1 MELENIGIAPPPYRP
16 PQTGYNKDEP
26 AYAALIES
34 SETDEPATNLFDT
47 MEAEILNYGYSS
59 LVDKVKEKW
68 VLEQDEERQQVV
80 TNLID
85 DPTID
90 VEFKKTQL
98 RKYLT
103 DVPFMSTELKDKWTK
118 DLNDEY
124 IVENN
129 LQDTDSFIA
138 SDNEVGE
145 LQTEQSFEQIKDS
158 IEAAD
163 AGEIQN
169 PPDYETF
176 STRFNRLLDTWK
188 EFGTYNL
195 DPTEVDDPGYIPVW
209 DDLAFL
215 ASMTYHTPD
224 YFMEITQTWDQA
236 SSAKDLRSLRGA
248 LFAEATGLNKL
259 LPTMS
264 SEEAGNKLIATRKK
278 TFAEIRSGVQ
288 EQRKTALTKEI
299 AEGLDWSLR
308 QLGMDVQANSI
319 AKMPFDVLGEAI
331 DAAAKS
337 SKDPGKTALM
347 LETVLLFALP
357 YAIHKIKQPKKKPFI
372 VEKEVKSIVDP
383 LLESTNLPTSTI
395 TSDGK
400 VVPINYKPTGRFKPN
415 GKPVKAQFNKE
426 ALDITVDAELIIK
439 TFPKVPARAFIVN
452 GIVT

>member
-1 MELENIGIAPPPYRP
+1 ME
-16 PQTGYNKDEP
+16 T
-26 AYAALIES
+26 
-34 SETDEPATNLFDT
+34 
-47 MEAEILNYGYSS
+47 EILNYGYSS

-68 VLEQDEERQQVV
+68 VLEQDAEKQQVV

-129 LQDTDSFIA
+129 LQSTDSFIA
-138 SDNEVGE
+138 ADNEVGE

-163 AGEIQN
+163 AGEIQT
-169 PPDYETF
+169 PPDFDTF
-176 STRFNRLLDTWK
+176 STRFNRILDTWK

-195 DPTEVDDPGYIPVW
+195 NPTEADDPGYIPVW

-215 ASMTYHTPD
+215 ASMVYHTPD
-224 YFMEITQTWDQA
+224 YFIEITQTWDQA
-236 SSAKDLRSLRGA
+236 SSAADLRSLRA
-248 LFAEATGLNKL
+248 SFFTEITGLDKL

-264 SEEAGNKLIATRKK
+264 SDEAGKQLIENRKR
-278 TFAEIRSGVQ
+278 TFPVSSDEAGKQLIENRKRTFTEIREGVQ

-319 AKMPFDVLGEAI
+319 AKMPFDLLGEAI

-357 YAIHKIKQPKKKPFI
+357 YAIHKID
-372 VEKEVKSIVDP
+372 S
-383 LLESTNLPTSTI
+383 
-395 TSDGK
+395 
-400 VVPINYKPTGRFKPN
+400 
-415 GKPVKAQFNKE
+415 
-426 ALDITVDAELIIK
+426 
-439 TFPKVPARAFIVN
+439 
-452 GIVT
+452 